1 MGEGIRNAKIVSLL
15 KKPGE
20 QIQLDD
26 ELCEVETDKAVYPIQ
41 SSFAGVMGE
50 WKTKIDDTVEIGQ
63 ELGIIVTSEPA
74 FAEQFEAAAKESATA
89 SVAAGVDRGRVAP
102 EASVKGAGSSPPAT
116 AIEPALSPTITRKL
130 NRVIPANLQIDA
142 RWNAIQEARQA
153 LKKMDRE
160 QAPSPSM
167 MIAWAVVRAMEK
179 HPPFR
184 RLILE
189 DDQIVQNDDFDLGV
203 AVALEGDRLATA
215 VIATANQK
223 SWPNFVSNYNETV
236 AATRGGR
243 VDAMNAPVV
252 ITSLGAF
259 EVKAGA
265 PIVVPPSVG
274 TLFVGT
280 AHRELI
286 SNKNKN
292 ESAEVITLSLT
303 FDHRVVNGAGAAAFA
318 NEIKKQIEAFKIP
331 QAEKQAAPLKAT

>member
-50 WKTKIDDTVEIGQ
+50 WKTKVGDTVEIGE
-63 ELGIIVTSEPA
+63 ELGTIVTSEPA
-74 FAEQFEAAAKESATA
+74 FAEQFETAAKESLAA
-89 SVAAGVDRGRVAP
+89 SVAAGVDRGRAA
-102 EASVKGAGSSPPAT
+102 EASVERPGSPPPAT
-116 AIEPALSPTITRKL
+116 IIEPALSPTITRKL

-153 LKKMDRE
+153 LKKTDRE

-179 HPPFR
+179 HAPFR

-215 VIATANQK
+215 VITTANQK
-223 SWPNFVSNYNETV
+223 SWPDFVSNYNETV

-318 NEIKKQIEAFKIP
+318 NEIKKQIEGFEIP
-331 QAEKQAAPLKAT
+331 AANARTLSR